1 MKSAVSVKSRL
12 KYLAQKEGKS
22 VQDIFT
28 LYVLERTLYR
38 LSTSKYAENF
48 TLKGGILLYGL
59 FSEQYTRTTTD
70 IDLLGSNISN
80 DAQKIKEIFQEI
92 FTIGYDDAIV
102 FDLSTLAV
110 QNITEFKKYH
120 GINLNITAYLDRTR
134 IPVNIDIG
142 YGDVIVPAKQK
153 IEYPVI
159 LDDAIPMLYCYSAE
173 SIIAEKFEAIVS
185 LGKVNSRYKDF
196 YDICE
201 LAEHYNFEGE
211 ILQEA
216 IEETF
221 AHRGTQLDVI
231 AAFEN
236 DFVDDVYRK
245 SRWKG
250 FLKTK
255 HVQTDLSLED
265 AVTKIKHLLLPVVNA
280 IKEGKKY
287 NLVWDAAE
295 QEWK

>member
-80 DAQKIKEIFQEI
+80 DAEKIKDIFQEI
-92 FTIGYDDAIV
+92 FTIEYDDAIV
-102 FDLSTLAV
+102 FDLSTLTV

-120 GINLNITAYLDRTR
+120 GVNLNIIAYLDRTR

-185 LGKVNSRYKDF
+185 LGKINSRYKDF

-216 IEETF
+216 IKETF
-221 AHRGTQLDVI
+221 SHRGTQLDVI

-265 AVTKIKHLLLPVVNA
+265 AVTKIKHLLLPVAEA
-280 IKEGKKY
+280 IQEGKKY
-287 NLVWDAAE
+287 NHVWDASE